1 MGGPY
6 RELISN
12 MNMRIKAQEPKM
24 QPLKQ
29 MTDAGR
35 KLFAKKLEDA
45 LPREGKLDAE
55 RCGITQ
61 DPVIIRGTDKKGE
74 GVVAP
79 GMAAIAKVYNK
90 AAYVHFYDYENI
102 KAYFNQQSQHGKA
115 RHPELPD
122 VHFGFQDIILLRDYL
137 PGNKGLPGQRPV
149 VEIHPDTEQES
160 DEENWMSQLNY

>member
-1 MGGPY
+1 
-6 RELISN
+6 
-12 MNMRIKAQEPKM
+12 MNMRIKPQEPKM
-24 QPLKQ
+24 QPLKSL
-29 MTDAGR
+29 TDTGR

-45 LPREGKLDAE
+45 LSKEGKLDAE

-90 AAYVHFYDYENI
+90 VAYVHFYDYENI
-102 KAYFNQQSQHGKA
+102 KAYFNKQSQQSLKGVARGKA

-122 VHFGFQDIILLRDYL
+122 VQFGFQDIILLRDYL
-137 PGNKGLPGQRPV
+137 PGDKGLPGQRPV
-149 VEIHPDTEQES
+149 VKINPPS
-160 DEENWMSQLNY
+160 DQGSDIEDWMNGINY